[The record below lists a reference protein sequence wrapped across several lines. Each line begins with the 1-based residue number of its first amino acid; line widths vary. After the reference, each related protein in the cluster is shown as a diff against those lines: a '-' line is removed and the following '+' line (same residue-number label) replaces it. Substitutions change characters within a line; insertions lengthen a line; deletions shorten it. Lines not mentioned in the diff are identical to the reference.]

1 MALPIAHATVGY
13 VVHRLDGRRTR
24 FVGWPRALTYM
35 AIANLPDVDFLVGFV
50 VGAPGV
56 YHRGFSHTLVAAL
69 VFGAA
74 AGTVSWGV
82 LRERW
87 WPAAVA
93 FAAAYGSHLLVDA
106 FTVDARPPTGAP
118 FFWPFSDAYYLAPV
132 TIFHEILIDG
142 RSRLGFV
149 DSVVGWPTAMVLA
162 REIVIAAAIVLTIE
176 AVGSVRRHWV
186 QRASGAAMLA
196 AETQEEDL
204 V

>member
-1 MALPIAHATVGY
+1 M
-13 VVHRLDGRRTR
+13 
-24 FVGWPRALTYM
+24 
-35 AIANLPDVDFLVGFV
+35 
-50 VGAPGV
+50 GAPGL
-56 YHRGFSHTLVAAL
+56 YHRGFSHTVVAAL

-74 AGTVSWGV
+74 AATVNRRV

-106 FTVDARPPTGAP
+106 FTIDARPPTGAP

-162 REIVIAAAIVLTIE
+162 REILIAAAIVVTIG
-176 AVGSVRRHWV
+176 AIGGLGRVWA
-186 QRASGAAMLA
+186 QRTSGAARLA